1 MGFKNVKDRE
11 QAAELGAR
19 DDRMTTIPEPP
30 APRPKS
36 NVAQIVSAA
45 VAIVALAGIYFQVHL
60 TRVNAQR
67 ASARQVYLAYS
78 QATLQNPRLARP
90 NYLRMK
96 SDPDPTELVRYQIYV
111 ANMLTAYDEIFQI
124 IDDKEWVSSFEYDIE
139 DHLPYLCEQN
149 DKKYFASFTPKTRKL
164 VDGQKKA
171 RCGNLA
177 PILKNA
183 PTYP

>member
-1 MGFKNVKDRE
+1 
-11 QAAELGAR
+11 
-19 DDRMTTIPEPP
+19 MTTNEAP

-45 VAIVALAGIYFQVHL
+45 VAIVALAGIYVQVDL

-78 QATLQNPRLARP
+78 QATLQYPRLARP
-90 NYLRMK
+90 NYPLLK
-96 SDPDPTELVRYQIYV
+96 ANPDPTELVRYQIYV

-124 IDDKEWVSSFEYDIE
+124 IDDKEWVASFEYDVE

-149 DKKYFASFTPKTRKL
+149 DRKYFASFTPKTQRL
-164 VDGQKKA
+164 VAARKKA
-171 RCGNLA
+171 HCGNLA

>member
-1 MGFKNVKDRE
+1 
-11 QAAELGAR
+11 
-19 DDRMTTIPEPP
+19 MTTTSEPP

-36 NVAQIVSAA
+36 NIAQIVSAA
-45 VAIVALAGIYFQVHL
+45 VAIVALAGIYVQVHL
-60 TRVNAQR
+60 TRINAQR

-78 QATLQNPRLARP
+78 QATLQYPRLARP
-90 NYLRMK
+90 NYLRLK

-124 IDDKEWVSSFEYDIE
+124 IDDKEWIASFGYDIE

-149 DKKYFASFTPKTRKL
+149 DPKYYASFTLRTRKL
-164 VDGQKKA
+164 IDRQKLSHCA
-171 RCGNLA
+171 NLP

-183 PTYP
+183 PNYP